1 MWSNCFNF
9 EEEKIVSKITIIGAG
24 YVGLTT
30 GVALASLNHKVMK
43 GGILL

>member
-1 MWSNCFNF
+1 MRSNCFNF
-9 EEEKIVSKITIIGAG
+9 EEEKIVSKVTIIGAG

-30 GVALASLNHKVMK
+30 GVASASLNHKVME